1 MKHVAGIVRRSPAAV
16 SSTKPMRWL
25 MKRVAGGN
33 VGELFDVSST
43 KPMRWL
49 MKLRAFK
56 HLPIL
61 RFLHLLREPFAQEVA
76 AS

>member
-1 MKHVAGIVRRSPAAV
+1 MKP
-16 SSTKPMRWL
+16 T
-25 MKRVAGGN
+25 
-33 VGELFDVSST
+33 VGPLVELNHGVSST

-61 RFLHLLREPFAQEVA
+61 RFLHLLREPFAQDVA